1 MFFLIFIFQVLLYVM
16 AQVVGAI
23 LACLVL
29 RWLFDGDRPHAMLTL
44 PAANTHDLI
53 VIAWEIIAS
62 FILMWVICGAA
73 SDHRAVRF

>member
-1 MFFLIFIFQVLLYVM
+1 VV

-23 LACLVL
+23 LACVMLK
-29 RWLFDGDRPHAMLTL
+29 WLFDGDRPQVMLTL

-53 VIAWEIIAS
+53 AVAWEIMAS